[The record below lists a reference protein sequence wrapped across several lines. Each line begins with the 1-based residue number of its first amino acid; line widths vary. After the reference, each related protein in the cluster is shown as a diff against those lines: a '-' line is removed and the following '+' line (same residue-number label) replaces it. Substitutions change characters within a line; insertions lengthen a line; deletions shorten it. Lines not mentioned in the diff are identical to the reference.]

1 MTAPSQRFQC
11 HLQMIT
17 LGQKKNTC
25 NIDDKIIRKKFMQS
39 FLALTKLSAPLASE
53 KKNLAQS
60 NSPPPPPKKK
70 VKWST
75 HHVGCLSLHLQVTV
89 AGVN

>member
-53 KKNLAQS
+53 KKILHN
-60 NSPPPPPKKK
+60 PIPPPPKKK